1 MNVIV
6 IGATGGSGRAVCAA
20 LLERG
25 HRVTA
30 AARRAST
37 LPSQPGL
44 ARVDL
49 DAADSEALERAL
61 PGHDAVV
68 VTLGISEPPLRVR
81 VRGARSTPDDIR
93 SRGTAAVVAA
103 ARRAGIRRIVV
114 QSSYGVGETRRL
126 LGLLDRLVFAVLIRP
141 QIIDSEIQEGVLRGS
156 DLDWTIVQPVYLTN
170 ADDLTHTASEDGT
183 IRGRRVSR
191 AAVGQVHAKLLETGA
206 SVGRTVSVS
215 G

>member
-6 IGATGGSGRAVCAA
+6 IGATGGSGRAVCDA
-20 LLERG
+20 LLQRG

-30 AARRAST
+30 AARSASA
-37 LPSQPGL
+37 LPPKDGL
-44 ARVDL
+44 TRLNL
-49 DAADSEALERAL
+49 DASDPAAVERAL

-81 VRGARSTPDDIR
+81 FRGARSTPDDIR
-93 SRGTAAVVAA
+93 SRGTAAIVNA

-114 QSSYGVGETRRL
+114 QSSYGVGETRQQL
-126 LGLLDRLVFAVLIRP
+126 SVVDRVVFALLIRP

-156 DLDWTIVQPVYLTN
+156 DLDWTIVQPVYLTDT
-170 ADDLTHTASEDGT
+170 ADLAHHTSSAGEV
-183 IRGRRVSR
+183 RGRRVSR
-191 AAVGQVHAKLLETGA
+191 AAVARVHAELLESGEF
-206 SVGRTVSVS
+206 VRRTVAVS